1 MKKIAVVIFA
11 LAVISGLCYAAD
23 VEKTPKAT
31 EPVGAVIETGG
42 VFVGKI
48 IGSVEKATTGKKEIT
63 VQSDTGETR
72 VFPFAET
79 TELVDNTFNALTF
92 NQLKAGEKVKVEYK
106 KEGGAAKAVTVQ
118 K

>member
-1 MKKIAVVIFA
+1 MKKIVIVIFA
-11 LAVISGLCYAAD
+11 LVVISGLCYAAD

-31 EPVGAVIETGG
+31 EPIGAVIETGG
-42 VFVGKI
+42 VFIGKI
-48 IGSVEKATTGKKEIT
+48 IGSAEKATTGKKEIT

-92 NQLKAGEKVKVEYK
+92 NQLKKGESVKVEYTK
-106 KEGGAAKAVTVQ
+106 QGGAAKAVTVQ

>member
-1 MKKIAVVIFA
+1 MKKIVIVIFA
-11 LAVISGLCYAAD
+11 LVAISSLCYAAD

-31 EPVGAVIETGG
+31 EPIGAVIETGG
-42 VFVGKI
+42 VFIGKI
-48 IGSVEKATTGKKEIT
+48 IGSAEKATTGKKEIT

-79 TELVDNTFNALTF
+79 TELADKTFNAVTF
-92 NQLKAGEKVKVEYK
+92 NQLKPGQGVSVKYT
-106 KEGGAAKAVTVQ
+106 KEGAKSVTVQ

>member
-1 MKKIAVVIFA
+1 MKKIVFMA
-11 LAVISGLCYAAD
+11 LVLVLAASVCYA

-42 VFVGKI
+42 VFVGTI
-48 IGSVEKATTGKKEIT
+48 VGAIEKATTGEKKIT
-63 VQSDTGETR
+63 VQADTGETR

-79 TELVDNTFNALTF
+79 TQLVDDAFHAVTF
-92 NQLKAGEKVKVEYK
+92 NQLKGRKAKVEYTAK
-106 KEGGAAKAVTVQ
+106 GAKSVTVT